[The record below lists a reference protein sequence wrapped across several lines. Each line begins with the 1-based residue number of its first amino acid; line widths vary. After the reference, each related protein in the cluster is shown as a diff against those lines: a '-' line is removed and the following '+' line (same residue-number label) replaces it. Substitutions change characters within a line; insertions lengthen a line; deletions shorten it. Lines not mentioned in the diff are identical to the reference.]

1 MHAEVAVPALS
12 AEQDVMSYH
21 ALLTHKCVRIGGGMN
36 FMLHTSYVHNGLRRE
51 RRKLASVHSAIRC
64 TAFRDSWQEV
74 KDPASGRLYFW

>member
-1 MHAEVAVPALS
+1 
-12 AEQDVMSYH
+12 
-21 ALLTHKCVRIGGGMN
+21 MN

-51 RRKLASVHSAIRC
+51 KRKLASVHSAIRC